1 MTTTIIKMEWRRIY
15 DPTTGERRYDTL
27 TDEEQA
33 ALTENA
39 VEHVFKEITVAGHTS
54 GQLIAENADGWWS
67 ISTEEENPEIV
78 SVVIPRETLAKLS
91 AKTLEKLGL
100 SISKNTPQFKGRM
113 KNGK

>member
-1 MTTTIIKMEWRRIY
+1 MKTIITMDWRRIY

-39 VEHVFKEITVAGHTS
+39 VEHVFNEITVAGHTS
-54 GQLIAENADGWWS
+54 GQLLAENADGWWS
-67 ISTEEENPEIV
+67 ISTEDENPDLV
-78 SVVIPRETLAKLS
+78 TVIIPKETLMKLHS
-91 AKTLEKLGL
+91 RAFKMLNL

>member
-15 DPTTGERRYDTL
+15 DPTTGECRYDTL

-67 ISTEEENPEIV
+67 ISTEEENPELVTIM
-78 SVVIPRETLAKLS
+78 IPKETLMKLPS
-91 AKTLEKLGL
+91 RAFKMLNL
-100 SISKNTPQFKGRM
+100 SISKDTPQFRGRIQ
-113 KNGK
+113 NGK